1 MNGMNRFFHMM
12 TNLSTSEEEALLIL
26 KENKQVIIEQIEHLL
41 SYTSSEITLQT
52 IKGKIEVIGE
62 NLFIFLLHGDQVVV
76 QGTVYTINVSNEKE
90 EGQ

>member
-76 QGTVYTINVSNEKE
+76 QGTVYTINLSNEKE